1 MSDTGLG
8 YELSKLIADLGAGG
22 GVDLPDCAVGSLCAQ
37 TDIETANFITRVKRR
52 YPEPLKKMNAS
63 LKIVLKR
70 TGKAYGYMVGVDAD
84 GVVHEYKG
92 VPIQKILNIWN
103 FGTGDGKTPR
113 TMFWGKAIRG
123 LKYKYDR
130 ATDRFLD
137 ILDKR
142 WEGRVSHAKNSGTTV
157 DAKIIAY
164 SSHKNEYMNAEE
176 LQKVRILNGS
186 EVKLND

>member
-1 MSDTGLG
+1 MDGLG

-22 GVDLPDCAVGSLCAQ
+22 GIDLPDCAVGSLCAQ
-37 TDIETANFITRVKRR
+37 TDIDSAKFIENVKKK

-70 TGKAYGYMVGVDAD
+70 TDKAYGYMIGVDAD

-92 VPIQKILNIWN
+92 VPIQKIMNIWN
-103 FGTGDGKTPR
+103 YGSGDGKTPR
-113 TMFWGKAIRG
+113 TMFWGKAIRA

-130 ATDRFLD
+130 AADRFFD

-142 WEGRVSHAKNSGTTV
+142 WEGKVSHAKNSGTTV
-157 DAKIIAY
+157 EAKMVSY
-164 SSHKNEYMNAEE
+164 SSHKNEYMSAEE
-176 LQKVRILNGS
+176 LQKVRVLNGS
-186 EVKLND
+186 EVLLND